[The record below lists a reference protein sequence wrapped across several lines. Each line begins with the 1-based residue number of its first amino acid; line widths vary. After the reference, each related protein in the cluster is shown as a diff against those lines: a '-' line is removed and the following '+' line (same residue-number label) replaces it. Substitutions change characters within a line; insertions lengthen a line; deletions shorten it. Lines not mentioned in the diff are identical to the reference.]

1 MLKRKIAVLI
11 AGGLLGAQV
20 TLAAADQTAY
30 FPSNDTEVI
39 WKLFPAQV
47 KYLEEREASIKK
59 APAVPTVYSEEY
71 YQRYY
76 VPRTSLM
83 SSSPGAAIRAVPS
96 VSSTP
101 PGLHKY
107 LYVTRVAELQKE
119 EREQAARGDVYKM
132 IKVDASIQSV
142 TVEHLGTVKI
152 VNDKGQSFVW
162 TCDAPGEHIVPL
174 KAIAPAGFEAGNTTI
189 YVRHP
194 AAHIP
199 G

>member
-47 KYLEEREASIKK
+47 KYLEERAASVRAERVVPSQATFPSNDTEVIWKLLPAQAKYLEQRAASI
-59 APAVPTVYSEEY
+59 AMAAREDVY
-71 YQRYY
+71 
-76 VPRTSLM
+76 PRIKI
-83 SSSPGAAIRAVPS
+83 A
-96 VSSTP
+96 SST
-101 PGLHKY
+101 K
-107 LYVTRVAELQKE
+107 YVTA
-119 EREQAARGDVYKM
+119 
-132 IKVDASIQSV
+132 
-142 TVEHLGTVKI
+142 EHLGTVKF

-162 TCDAPGEHIVPL
+162 RADTLAETKLPL
-174 KAIAPAGFEAGNTTI
+174 KAIAPAGFDAGDTVI